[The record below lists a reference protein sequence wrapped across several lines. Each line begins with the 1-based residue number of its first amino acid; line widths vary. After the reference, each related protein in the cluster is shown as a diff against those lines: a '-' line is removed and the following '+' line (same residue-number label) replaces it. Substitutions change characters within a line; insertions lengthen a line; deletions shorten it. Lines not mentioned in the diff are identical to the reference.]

1 MYIHDSGHALMTKFL
16 DDQFLAIHCEYS
28 RGNTVTKT
36 LIILFLATHCGYSG
50 GNTVTKTLIILFL
63 SHPLWVFGRKYC
75 D

>member
-28 RGNTVTKT
+28 Q
-36 LIILFLATHCGYSG
+36 

-63 SHPLWVFGRKYC
+63 SHPLWIFGKKSC